1 MIYSLKDRKMLLIT
15 AFFSSILALIFYKL
29 SINVIKLRRKY
40 KISLG
45 SSTKHKDLEQAIRA
59 HGNLSE
65 FLPVGLILLACLE
78 VNHIP
83 KIVVFICG
91 LFFLVGR
98 YLHATSFLKEE
109 INTSQRVLGM
119 KITFWSIIV
128 MAILN
133 ILTVVVRVIL

>member
-1 MIYSLKDRKMLLIT
+1 MLIIT
-15 AFFSSILALIFYKL
+15 GFFSSILALIFYKL

-45 SSTKHKDLEQAIRA
+45 SSKKHRDLEQAIRA
-59 HGNLSE
+59 HGNMSE
-65 FLPVGLILLACLE
+65 FLPIGLILLACLE

-83 KIVVFICG
+83 KIIVFICG

-109 INTSQRVLGM
+109 INSSHRVLGM
-119 KITFWSIIV
+119 KITHWSIV
-128 MAILN
+128 LMSILN
-133 ILTVVVRVIL
+133 IVTVIVRLIL

>member
-1 MIYSLKDRKMLLIT
+1 MLIIT
-15 AFFSSILALIFYKL
+15 GFFSSILALIFYKL

-45 SSTKHKDLEQAIRA
+45 SSKKHRDLEQAIRA
-59 HGNLSE
+59 HGNMSE
-65 FLPVGLILLACLE
+65 FLPIGLILLACLE

-83 KIVVFICG
+83 KIIVFICG

-109 INTSQRVLGM
+109 INSSHRVLGM
-119 KITFWSIIV
+119 KITHWSIV
-128 MAILN
+128 LMAILN
-133 ILTVVVRVIL
+133 IVTVLVRLIL

>member
-1 MIYSLKDRKMLLIT
+1 MLIIT
-15 AFFSSILALIFYKL
+15 GFFSSILALIFYKL

-45 SSTKHKDLEQAIRA
+45 SSKKHRDLEQAIRA
-59 HGNLSE
+59 HGNMSE
-65 FLPVGLILLACLE
+65 FLPIGLILLACLE

-83 KIVVFICG
+83 KIIVFICG

-109 INTSQRVLGM
+109 INSSHRVLGM
-119 KITFWSIIV
+119 KITHWSIV
-128 MAILN
+128 FMAILN
-133 ILTVVVRVIL
+133 IVTVLVRLIL

>member
-1 MIYSLKDRKMLLIT
+1 MLIIT
-15 AFFSSILALIFYKL
+15 GFFSSILALIFYKL

-45 SSTKHKDLEQAIRA
+45 SSKKHRDLEQAIRA
-59 HGNLSE
+59 HGNMSE
-65 FLPVGLILLACLE
+65 FLPIGLILLACLE

-83 KIVVFICG
+83 KIIVFICG

-109 INTSQRVLGM
+109 INSSQRVLGM
-119 KITFWSIIV
+119 KITHWSIV
-128 MAILN
+128 LMAILN
-133 ILTVVVRVIL
+133 IITVLVRLIL

>member
-1 MIYSLKDRKMLLIT
+1 MLIIT
-15 AFFSSILALIFYKL
+15 GFFSSILALIFYKL

-45 SSTKHKDLEQAIRA
+45 SSKKHRDLEQAIRA
-59 HGNLSE
+59 HGNMSE
-65 FLPVGLILLACLE
+65 FLPIGLILLACLE

-83 KIVVFICG
+83 KIIVFICG

-109 INTSQRVLGM
+109 INSSHRVLGM
-119 KITFWSIIV
+119 KITHWSIVI

-133 ILTVVVRVIL
+133 IITVLVRLIL